1 MRALAPDIIYV
12 SISGFGEEGPFA
24 QKPVYDPLIQ
34 ALSGLASIQGGS
46 DQERPR
52 LVRTIVP
59 DKLTG
64 VVAAQAITAAL
75 LARERTGQGQHVRL
89 SMLDAIVAFLW
100 GSDMGSQTFV
110 GDELPQQ
117 EAASFIDLIYETADD
132 YISAAVQTDREWT
145 ALTRALDR
153 PEWLDD
159 PRFATPALR
168 QKHINE
174 RLAMTQDV
182 LLTRPAAEWLERLTA
197 AGRALRAGADAQPN
211 DRASAGGGERHRG
224 GDRASRRRPAAPGAP
239 RGPVLR
245 DTHRYPP
252 RRAGAWRAHR
262 RDPGR
267 DRPQGGHRG
276 MIDFYYW
283 PTPNGWKVSIM
294 LEECGLP
301 YRMVPVNIGK
311 GDQFKPEFLAI
322 SPNNRMPAI
331 VDHDADGETVAVF
344 ETGAILLH
352 LAEKSGRFMPTDRRG
367 RKETLEW
374 LFWQV
379 GNLGPMAGQLSHFV
393 NYAQG
398 EHPYSHQRYANEYN
412 RCLGVLERR
421 LAGRTYILDDYSI
434 ADMASFPWVLISKPL
449 GQALDEFPNVARW
462 REAIKQRPAVQRG
475 IDLGK
480 ELRRRAPPGEEER
493 RILFN
498 QTASLV
504 DKASSA

>member
-1 MRALAPDIIYV
+1 
-12 SISGFGEEGPFA
+12 
-24 QKPVYDPLIQ
+24 
-34 ALSGLASIQGGS
+34 
-46 DQERPR
+46 
-52 LVRTIVP
+52 
-59 DKLTG
+59 
-64 VVAAQAITAAL
+64 
-75 LARERTGQGQHVRL
+75 
-89 SMLDAIVAFLW
+89 
-100 GSDMGSQTFV
+100 
-110 GDELPQQ
+110 
-117 EAASFIDLIYETADD
+117 
-132 YISAAVQTDREWT
+132 
-145 ALTRALDR
+145 
-153 PEWLDD
+153 
-159 PRFATPALR
+159 
-168 QKHINE
+168 
-174 RLAMTQDV
+174 
-182 LLTRPAAEWLERLTA
+182 
-197 AGRALRAGADAQPN
+197 
-211 DRASAGGGERHRG
+211 
-224 GDRASRRRPAAPGAP
+224 
-239 RGPVLR
+239 
-245 DTHRYPP
+245 
-252 RRAGAWRAHR
+252 
-262 RDPGR
+262 
-267 DRPQGGHRG
+267 

-301 YRMVPVNIGK
+301 YRVMPVNIGK

-331 VDHDADGETVAVF
+331 VDDEVSVF
-344 ETGAILLH
+344 ESGAILLH

-421 LAGRTYILDDYSI
+421 LEGREYILGEYSI
-434 ADMASFPWVLISKPL
+434 ADMASFPWVLISRPL

-480 ELRRRAPPGEEER
+480 ELRRRAPPDDEER

-498 QTASLV
+498 QTAKHPV
-504 DKASSA
+504 